1 MTRHKNHMSSA
12 KDLDR
17 QFERGVSDVSRMPQ
31 APMTDA
37 QIASAA
43 AASKTG
49 AGIWLLSH
57 AKEIL
62 IGAVSFAVGVGGTLL
77 ATHSLGDRNTT
88 SQPAQSTVIV
98 VSADTTMLADDTAA
112 ATDETEALSN
122 TPVETWRGTSPA
134 TVNTTTPV
142 ETQRIASQ
150 PATSSHN
157 ASPEIFLGKSL
168 QVEAKTAQPAA
179 TPVIVT
185 KTVIRRDTV
194 HIHETITIKDTVYV
208 P

>member
-1 MTRHKNHMSSA
+1 MTRHKNHMNSA

-57 AKEIL
+57 AKELL
-62 IGAVSFAVGVGGTLL
+62 IGVASFAVGVGGTLL
-77 ATHSLGDRNTT
+77 VTHAFSNRNTL
-88 SQPAQSTVIV
+88 SQPAQSIHTV
-98 VSADTTMLADDTAA
+98 VSADTTLLANDTVSAI
-112 ATDETEALSN
+112 DETSALYD
-122 TPVETWRGTSPA
+122 TPVETFHGTSLKP
-134 TVNTTTPV
+134 
-142 ETQRIASQ
+142 
-150 PATSSHN
+150 
-157 ASPEIFLGKSL
+157 
-168 QVEAKTAQPAA
+168 AQPAA

-185 KTVIRRDTV
+185 KTVTLRDTV

>member
-1 MTRHKNHMSSA
+1 MTRHKNHISSA

-17 QFERGVSDVSRMPQ
+17 LFERGVSDVSRMPQ

-57 AKEIL
+57 AKELL
-62 IGAVSFAVGVGGTLL
+62 IGVASFAVGVGGTLL
-77 ATHSLGDRNTT
+77 ATHTLGDRHTT

-98 VSADTTMLADDTAA
+98 VSADTTLLADDTVSAI
-112 ATDETEALSN
+112 DETSALSN
-122 TPVETWRGTSPA
+122 
-134 TVNTTTPV
+134 TPV

-150 PATSSHN
+150 PATSLHN
-157 ASPEIFLGKSL
+157 ASPEIFHGKSL

>member
-1 MTRHKNHMSSA
+1 MRNNHTNI
-12 KDLDR
+12 DR
-17 QFERGVSDVSRMPQ
+17 MFERGVSDVSRMPQ

-77 ATHSLGDRNTT
+77 VTHSLGNRNTLP
-88 SQPAQSTVIV
+88 QPAQTTLTV
-98 VSADTTMLADDTAA
+98 VSADTTLLANDTVSAI
-112 ATDETEALSN
+112 DETSALSD
-122 TPVETWRGTSPA
+122 TPVETFNGTSP
-134 TVNTTTPV
+134 TTTS
-142 ETQRIASQ
+142 QNASQ
-150 PATSSHN
+150 ETFHGTS
-157 ASPEIFLGKSL
+157 L
-168 QVEAKTAQPAA
+168 KTAQPAA

>member
-1 MTRHKNHMSSA
+1 MRNNHTNI
-12 KDLDR
+12 DR
-17 QFERGVSDVSRMPQ
+17 QFERGVFDVSRMPQ

-43 AASKTG
+43 AAAKTG
-49 AGIWLLSH
+49 SGIWLLSH

-62 IGAVSFAVGVGGTLL
+62 IGAVSFTVGVGGTLL
-77 ATHSLGDRNTT
+77 ATHTLGDRNTT

-98 VSADTTMLADDTAA
+98 VSADTTTLTNDTVSAI
-112 ATDETEALSN
+112 DETSALYDTS
-122 TPVETWRGTSPA
+122 VETFHGTSS
-134 TVNTTTPV
+134 TTTS
-142 ETQRIASQ
+142 QNASQ
-150 PATSSHN
+150 ETFHGTSLK
-157 ASPEIFLGKSL
+157 P
-168 QVEAKTAQPAA
+168 AQPAA

>member
-1 MTRHKNHMSSA
+1 MTRNKNHIDSA
-12 KDLDR
+12 EDLDR
-17 QFERGVSDVSRMPQ
+17 LFERGVSDVSRMPQ

-37 QIASAA
+37 QVAA
-43 AASKTG
+43 AASASKTG

-62 IGAVSFAVGVGGTLL
+62 IGAVSFTVGVGGTLF
-77 ATHSLGDRNTT
+77 ATHTLGDRNTT

-98 VSADTTMLADDTAA
+98 VSADTTTLVDDTVSAI
-112 ATDETEALSN
+112 DETSAMSN
-122 TPVETWRGTSPA
+122 TPIETFHGTS
-134 TVNTTTPV
+134 
-142 ETQRIASQ
+142 
-150 PATSSHN
+150 
-157 ASPEIFLGKSL
+157 L
-168 QVEAKTAQPAA
+168 KTAQPAA

>member
-1 MTRHKNHMSSA
+1 M
-12 KDLDR
+12 
-17 QFERGVSDVSRMPQ
+17 FERGVSDVSRMPQ

-62 IGAVSFAVGVGGTLL
+62 IGAVSFTVGVGGTLL
-77 ATHSLGDRNTT
+77 ATHTLGDRNTT

-98 VSADTTMLADDTAA
+98 VSADTTMLADDTVSAI
-112 ATDETEALSN
+112 DETSALSN
-122 TPVETWRGTSPA
+122 TPVETWRGTSS
-134 TVNTTTPV
+134 TTTS
-142 ETQRIASQ
+142 QNASQ
-150 PATSSHN
+150 ETFHGTS
-157 ASPEIFLGKSL
+157 L
-168 QVEAKTAQPAA
+168 KTAQPAA